1 MARHTI
7 HVVGLT
13 GYAGSGKDTAA
24 GGLVAVGYQ
33 RMAFADGVRELAL
46 AVDPWIA
53 SQGLSPVPLRLSL
66 LVAKRGWHWAKGF
79 PEVRET
85 LQNIGKGVRDIVGPR
100 AWVDALDRR
109 WRAAGSPD
117 VVVTDVRYP
126 NEAAWVKDR
135 GGMVIRVD
143 RPGIGPVNGHESET
157 LVGAI
162 AADATVVNDGTEA
175 ELRDRVAE
183 MVREHYQARPAFMF
197 VSPTATR

>member
-24 GGLVAVGYQ
+24 SGLVAAGFQ

-66 LVAKRGWHWAKGF
+66 LVARRGWHWAKGC

-85 LQNIGKGVRDIVGPR
+85 LQNIGKGVRDIVGPQ
-100 AWVDALDRR
+100 AWVDALELR
-109 WRAAGSPD
+109 WRDAGRPD

-126 NEAAWVKDR
+126 NEAAWIQR
-135 GGMVIRVD
+135 WGGVVIRVD
-143 RPGIGPVNGHESET
+143 RPGVGPVNGHESET

-183 MVREHYQARPAFMF
+183 MVREHYRTEPAL
-197 VSPTATR
+197 VYLG